1 MNLAVILT
9 VIYKSLDAL
18 HDYILHPIFKD
29 EANEEDM
36 KKILNKLEELE
47 KEIKNKE
54 LNKK

>member
-1 MNLAVILT
+1 MNLAIILT
-9 VIYKSLDAL
+9 LIYKSLDAL

-36 KKILNKLEELE
+36 KKILKKLEQLE
-47 KEIKNKE
+47 KA